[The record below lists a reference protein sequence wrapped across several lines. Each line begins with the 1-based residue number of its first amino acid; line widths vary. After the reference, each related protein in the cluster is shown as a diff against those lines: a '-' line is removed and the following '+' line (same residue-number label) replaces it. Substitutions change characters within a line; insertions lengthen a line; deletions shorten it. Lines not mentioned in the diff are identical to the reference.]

1 MRKERGITLIALVVT
16 IVVLLILAAVSIS
29 MLGGENGII
38 TQAQNAKEETRA
50 ANIEEERDL
59 WKTEVTMSK
68 TTGETVKSMEEKLNE
83 LKDKDLLS
91 QEEVNSILADENNA
105 IQIGS
110 KYISF
115 KVDTVVE
122 PENIDDWEWITEDG
136 YVTITGYKGA
146 DTIVTVPN
154 SINGIPVKKLCS
166 NNNYKSI
173 WKESIC
179 SGEYI
184 YYNCHNVLTQKT
196 ITKVIISEG
205 IEEIGEGAFLAT
217 LNLSEIVIP
226 DSIINISDKAFVWC
240 TSLTNIKLPDT
251 VNTIGDDAFD
261 GCTSL
266 TNIEIPSSVTSI
278 GRYAFFRCTA
288 LTSIKI
294 PNNVTTIG
302 WNTFGEC
309 SSLMSIVIPSS
320 VTSIKWGAFINCTS
334 LTTVN
339 YTGTKE
345 QWQQIS
351 IDSSNTD
358 LTNAQIICT
367 NGTI

>member
-1 MRKERGITLIALVVT
+1 MKKEKGITLIALVVT
-16 IVVLLILAAVSIS
+16 IVVLLILAAVSIA

-38 TQAQNAKEETRA
+38 TQAQKANEETRG
-50 ANIEEERDL
+50 ANVEEERDL

-122 PENIDDWEWITEDG
+122 PENIDDWEWIVEDG
-136 YVTITGYKGA
+136 YVTITGYKGT

-154 SINGIPVKKLCS
+154 SINGIPVMKLCS
-166 NNNYKSI
+166 KNNNKSI

-184 YYNCHNVLTQKT
+184 NYSCQKVLTQKT
-196 ITKVIISEG
+196 ITKIIISDG
-205 IEEIGEGAFLAT
+205 IVEIGEGAFLAT
-217 LNLSEIVIP
+217 INLSEIVIP
-226 DSIINISDKAFVWC
+226 DSIINISDEAFLFC
-240 TSLTNIKLPDT
+240 TSLASIKLP
-251 VNTIGDDAFD
+251 NTISTIGKSAFY

-266 TNIEIPSSVTSI
+266 TNIEIPSSTTNI
-278 GRYAFFRCTA
+278 DAYAFCQCTA

-294 PNNVTTIG
+294 PNNITVIG
-302 WNTFGEC
+302 TRVFYGC
-309 SSLMSIVIPSS
+309 SSLISIVIPNS
-320 VTSIKWGAFINCTS
+320 VTSIEWGAFINCTS